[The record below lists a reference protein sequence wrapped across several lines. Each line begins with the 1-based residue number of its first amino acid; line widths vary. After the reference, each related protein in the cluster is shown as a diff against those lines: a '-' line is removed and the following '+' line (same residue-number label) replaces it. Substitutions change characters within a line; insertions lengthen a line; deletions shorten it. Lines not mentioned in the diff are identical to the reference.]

1 MVQVVVCFLIVAGQ
15 LRPVSSPQAHRA
27 VAPRPLHPK
36 LFHHAVDGRACLFVR
51 VEGASWKFGPRR
63 FEVDRVFGPYLQIWN
78 GPRRPPLAPL
88 KFFFIKLFGDPS
100 PSVASMRQEFTTF
113 WSFLLEVS
121 DWSVGAVPG
130 RSDLRRR

>member
-51 VEGASWKFGPRR
+51 VDGARVLEVLARVFL
-63 FEVDRVFGPYLQIWN
+63 EVDRVFGAIPQDLAALV
-78 GPRRPPLAPL
+78 RR
-88 KFFFIKLFGDPS
+88 
-100 PSVASMRQEFTTF
+100 V
-113 WSFLLEVS
+113 
-121 DWSVGAVPG
+121 
-130 RSDLRRR
+130 